1 MDVLVASKATAI
13 CFPYS
18 LAAAGAPCSE
28 NGDLA
33 GFCNPVELL
42 LSLPAVPATS
52 LHTIRPIILWLFP
65 AAAASFPVEPY
76 THDHANNKYLVK
88 NSKVQLLLKQWRCLN
103 FQLIGHCSHAASK
116 PQTIFYFFFTIAEK
130 KFPPLER
137 STFWFFDS
145 MIWPISPKISWKIV
159 LRFPTMSTIWNF
171 YLHNASCLSED
182 CQENRV
188 WNLPQKCNK
197 EDSGDL
203 LSSRF
208 ELISVYFCAI
218 KIKIEICS
226 VFKLIINI
234 SHHGLL

>member
-1 MDVLVASKATAI
+1 MPGCSQGYCRSWKLEGKEKKYTKGREMDVLVASKATAI

-103 FQLIGHCSHAASK
+103 FQLIGHCRHAASK
-116 PQTIFYFFFTIAEK
+116 PQTIFFFFFFYYSWEK
-130 KFPPLER
+130 V
-137 STFWFFDS
+137 STFG
-145 MIWPISPKISWKIV
+145 KEHV
-159 LRFPTMSTIWNF
+159 LVLW
-171 YLHNASCLSED
+171 
-182 CQENRV
+182 
-188 WNLPQKCNK
+188 
-197 EDSGDL
+197 
-203 LSSRF
+203 
-208 ELISVYFCAI
+208 
-218 KIKIEICS
+218 
-226 VFKLIINI
+226 
-234 SHHGLL
+234 